1 MSLEGAIDELLTHPK
16 IVVGVDF
23 DGTISSLVDHPDLA
37 IPDAA
42 AVEALRTLAGSDRF
56 RVVVVSGRSHAAL
69 SERLGEVNGAVY
81 IGEHGNDT
89 GEAGSARDGIVAEM
103 GVLVETLAA
112 EIPGA
117 VTERKAMSATFHYRN
132 VPNELSAPA
141 LDRIEVWLRRHPDVS
156 VIEGKSVLE
165 LTIATKNKGDAIMEL
180 AGDDPV
186 IYIGDDTTDET
197 VFLALRAG
205 DVGVKVGEGATAALF
220 RVEDV
225 AGVVTILEQ
234 MVLASS

>member
-1 MSLEGAIDELLTHPK
+1 MNLDRAIDELLTHPE

-23 DGTISSLVDHPDLA
+23 DGTLAPLVGHPDRA

-42 AVEALRTLAGSDRF
+42 AKEALRTLAGRDRF
-56 RVVVVSGRSHAAL
+56 RVVVISGRSHAAL
-69 SERLGEVNGAVY
+69 SERLGKVKGAVY

-89 GEAGSARDGIVAEM
+89 GDVGMARDGLVEEM
-103 GVLVETLAA
+103 GDLVESLAS

-117 VTERKAMSATFHYRN
+117 VTERKALSATFHYRN
-132 VPNELSAPA
+132 VPDEVSAPVLA
-141 LDRIEVWLRRHPDVS
+141 RIRDWLSLHPGVS

-165 LTIATKNKGDAIMEL
+165 LTIATKNKGNAIMEM

-197 VFLALRAG
+197 VFAALRPG
-205 DVGVKVGEGATAALF
+205 DVGVKVGEGATGAKF

-225 AGVVTILEQ
+225 AGVVTILER
-234 MVLASS
+234 MVLASM